1 MKRIFCQ
8 LFWLFAGIWLVS
20 GVHAETQQSTE
31 PTPPSPT
38 PVEQDSH
45 PCIAQK
51 GKSGLLDMTH
61 NWMSITVCGPSRWVD
76 GFFVGPNE
84 IYTEEPGTHLRIISA
99 SRFQEYGGNDDEIK
113 VRAKVELPNA
123 QHKLSLMFRNDDDT
137 SDELRNDL
145 ASRPEEVGQNNTG
158 YRAALRWV
166 VDMPERMDIDLDAGV
181 RSELTTFF
189 RARYRWTTPISEK
202 ATFRF
207 TEKVYWE
214 DPDGFG
220 ANSLFEIDRP
230 FTQRS
235 TVRLASEWEK
245 SEEFNEMK
253 RDWYFNQSA
262 SVYFRLGRQSGVGAS
277 VGFDGFTAPVS
288 AIKTIRTSVRFRR
301 SVWRPWF
308 FYEIE
313 PYVFWPREENYKG
326 ISGIVLRLEVQAGL
340 PYD

>member
-1 MKRIFCQ
+1 MNRMFCQ
-8 LFWLFAGIWLVS
+8 QFWLLAGLSLVS
-20 GVHAETQQSTE
+20 GVHAETQQSTDPE
-31 PTPPSPT
+31 PGTIVDPAA
-38 PVEQDSH
+38 H
-45 PCIAQK
+45 PCTHQHDSN
-51 GKSGLLDMTH
+51 GWVDRTH
-61 NWMSITVCGPSRWVD
+61 NWMSKTVCGPSRWVD
-76 GFFVGPNE
+76 GFFAGPND
-84 IYTEEPGTHLRIISA
+84 IYTEQPGTQLRVIGA
-99 SRFQEYGGNDDEIK
+99 SRFQEHDGDENEVK

-123 QHKLSLMFRNDDDT
+123 QHRLSLMFRNDDDT

-189 RARYRWTTPISEK
+189 RARYRWTTPVTSL

-230 FTQRS
+230 FTERS
-235 TVRLASEWEK
+235 TLRFASEWEK

-262 SVYFRLGRQSGVGAS
+262 SVYFRLGAQSGIGAS

-288 AIKTIRTSVRFRR
+288 AIQTVRTSVRFRR
-301 SVWRPWF
+301 SIWRPWF
-308 FYEIE
+308 FYEVE

-326 ISGIVLRLEVQAGL
+326 VSGIVVRLELQAGL